1 MADVFV
7 EKFGEMSVFFS
18 PPPFSGYML
27 KPATLLALNLT
38 GLLNVC
44 DSLVHKSASV
54 ILSQSWSVLPTY
66 DMKKLL

>member
-44 DSLVHKSASV
+44 DSLNKSASV
-54 ILSQSWSVLPTY
+54 ILSQSWSVLPTC
-66 DMKKLL
+66 DMEKLL